1 MQLEVKKG
9 QSIYD
14 LSIIYGY
21 GMDSIIKFIQ
31 LSGLD
36 SLNNINISGSK
47 IDVTLNPLA
56 TADKLILQNSKL
68 NTGIED
74 DINYIVDDSDNMLGD
89 NNFALVYK

>member
-36 SLNNINISGSK
+36 SLNNINISGAK